1 MYPVVLSSDGRFLA
15 AVVSIDGTVPPTQL
29 EPSGFYAHELV
40 IWDGE
45 TLAWRRPAE
54 TVGQYGGTIAFSPD
68 GTLLVSAEYDAVA
81 LYAVATGEVV
91 LREQYKQ
98 TVF

>member
-1 MYPVVLSSDGRFLA
+1 
-15 AVVSIDGTVPPTQL
+15 
-29 EPSGFYAHELV
+29 V